1 MPRRRRAWASW
12 NYHLEPA
19 ETDEAPRLTY
29 WMNRLQNLE
38 TETPWLVTL
47 NSDDRLAPGAI
58 EHSRDMAHPQFGAE
72 SDRAKARW
80 SEISRDRTF
89 YAGAYWGFGFHEDGA
104 ASGVRV
110 AEALGVHWLDD
121 AERLNQAEKYAA

>member
-1 MPRRRRAWASW
+1 
-12 NYHLEPA
+12 
-19 ETDEAPRLTY
+19 
-29 WMNRLQNLE
+29 MNRLQNLD

-47 NSDDRLAPGAI
+47 NSDDRLARRAI
-58 EHSRDMAHPQFGAE
+58 EHRRDMAHPQFGAG
-72 SDRAKARW
+72 SDRAKLRW

-110 AEALGVHWLDD
+110 AEALGVHWLDENSGQTGTSGRAD
-121 AERLNQAEKYAA
+121 RSGRAEMYAA